1 MKWFVHALKNTFNF
15 SGRARR
21 QEYWMYYL
29 FGIIISF
36 VIIMIEEMLNLK
48 FSPEVGIL
56 STLFGIIFMI
66 PSLSVTVRRLHD
78 IGRSGAWI
86 LIIFIPFG
94 AIVLFVFTVLDSQ
107 QQTNRWGPSQKPLQ
121 SDSSYS
127 V

>member
-36 VIIMIEEMLNLK
+36 VIVMIEEMLNLK

-66 PSLSVTVRRLHD
+66 PSLSVTVRRLM
-78 IGRSGAWI
+78 I
-86 LIIFIPFG
+86 
-94 AIVLFVFTVLDSQ
+94 
-107 QQTNRWGPSQKPLQ
+107 
-121 SDSSYS
+121 
-127 V
+127 